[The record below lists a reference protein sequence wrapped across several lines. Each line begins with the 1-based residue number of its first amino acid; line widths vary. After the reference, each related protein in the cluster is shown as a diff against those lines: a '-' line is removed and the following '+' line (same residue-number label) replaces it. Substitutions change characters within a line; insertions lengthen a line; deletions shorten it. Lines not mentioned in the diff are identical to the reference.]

1 MSDKK
6 SIFPE
11 GSMAHEAELNNTSVL
26 NSNADEN
33 TFFPKTSMAYQNEVK
48 ASRITPGMGQGF
60 LPPLKKSGYMQ
71 AAAQQNAPT
80 QTANIA
86 PENMYWPPYNFIEG
100 EYINTKV
107 LPDDALRTQLQNNHT
122 EVMLLTLEEAF
133 RVLQSWGWMDTKDTW
148 KSMTTSTG
156 SQVMIN
162 YGVNGKDVVSTSMV
176 IAQFNLHGLR
186 ATKLGLKATFGMKMT
201 TEFNKIGNE
210 MIKLTGHSG
219 LRRIL
224 TASYYRLDNPKIVQL
239 GIGKYGL
246 AHSIKSGTVLTIYV
260 AAGYRILDYAL
271 NDEVFLTDLVGS
283 LATDLVKIGIS
294 SIVAAAAGAG
304 IMTITSLVAMH
315 LAVVVVAGL
324 FTSMLLNQLDKHYG
338 ITPKVI
344 ELLEKAQQEAVEKG
358 KELQQDVYDS
368 FLDLAE
374 MLVEGALETGKEV
387 VEAEIRHFIKKS
399 LNELVL
405 KPL

>member
-1 MSDKK
+1 
-6 SIFPE
+6 
-11 GSMAHEAELNNTSVL
+11 MAREAELTNKSTI
-26 NSNADEN
+26 NSNADED
-33 TFFPKTSMAYQNEVK
+33 TFFPKTSMAYQNEVT

-71 AAAQQNAPT
+71 ATTQKNVPT

-100 EYINTKV
+100 EYINTKAF
-107 LPDDALRTQLQNNHT
+107 PDDALRTQLQNNHT

-201 TEFNKIGNE
+201 TEINKIGNE

-304 IMTITSLVAMH
+304 IITITSLVAMH